1 MNNSNLKMNYDDF
14 GEMRSANNTV
24 VKEFQ
29 KGNYDYIS
37 IDELLSAAGK
47 WKQQNLCFP
56 PLLPST
62 FPILL
67 LLLKLSSRTLLRCPP
82 PVQGISRGFILLLFM
97 LKCAIYADVITILA
111 FLTFLTFLTHPQAL
125 MRTVGWTGHT
135 FHHCWRILTTL
146 LSGISE

>member
-82 PVQGISRGFILLLFM
+82 PCTRDFPRFHSTFIHAEVCHL
-97 LKCAIYADVITILA
+97 C
-111 FLTFLTFLTHPQAL
+111 
-125 MRTVGWTGHT
+125 
-135 FHHCWRILTTL
+135 
-146 LSGISE
+146 